1 MIRRLAVVAVAL
13 LLSACGFRPLYG
25 AYGANPGG
33 ERIFAAIFVPSIEA
47 DEAGYNLRNDL
58 IDLLQARP
66 TPAGAYYRLVISLS
80 QSRQGVAIQPNAT
93 ITRYNY
99 QLNAS
104 YTLYDIKSGTQITH
118 GKEEA
123 LSAYNVP
130 PSSATSLY
138 STLMAR
144 RDAQNRAAQDIAQR
158 IRMDLGVFFA
168 QHRPQS

>member
-1 MIRRLAVVAVAL
+1 MIKRLAVLVLAL
-13 LLSACGFRPLYG
+13 GLSGCGFRPLYG
-25 AYGANPGG
+25 RYGADPGAAG
-33 ERIFAAIFVPSIEA
+33 IFASIYVPPIA
-47 DEAGYNLRNDL
+47 DDEAGYNLRNTL
-58 IDLLQARP
+58 IDLLQSRP
-66 TPAGAYYRLVISLS
+66 DAAGARYQLTITLV

-99 QLNAS
+99 QLNAT
-104 YTLYDIKSGTQITH
+104 YQLYDLKQGKDITSGT
-118 GKEEA
+118 EEA

-144 RDAQNRAAQDIAQR
+144 RDAQRRAAEDIAQR

-168 QHRPQS
+168 RHRPTS